1 MRQTHLRTL
10 FSTPAILTRWL
21 LPAAL
26 LFAGAVHDVAAE
38 ESKVVITGGVDET
51 DNYRWVVM
59 NHYSSPIVFIEFPHY
74 RADMFTDPTGWQQE
88 CTYLVNVGVPDKP
101 GICRAWVD
109 SPRFGI
115 QPKHSAEFRMRI
127 SGSDV
132 RLQGKGD
139 VLIRFADETSVIVED
154 VPLSTLP
161 SALSQYTN
169 LIALGIVFG
178 LVIVFKTRRR
188 GKGTAQSQ

>member
-1 MRQTHLRTL
+1 MSQTRLRYLISSPAL
-10 FSTPAILTRWL
+10 FTRCFL
-21 LPAAL
+21 LAAM
-26 LFAGAVHDVAAE
+26 LFAGVGHDVAAQE
-38 ESKVVITGGVDET
+38 PKVVITGGVDET
-51 DNYRWVVM
+51 DNYRWVVT
-59 NHYSSPIVFIEFPHY
+59 NHHSSPIVFIEFPHY

-101 GICRAWVD
+101 GYCRSWVD
-109 SPRFGI
+109 SPRLGI
-115 QPKHSAEFRMRI
+115 QPNHNAEFLMRI

-132 RLQGKGD
+132 RFQGKGE
-139 VLIRFADETSVIVED
+139 VLIRFADETSLTVED

-161 SALSQYTN
+161 STLSKYTN
-169 LIALGIVFG
+169 LIAFGIVFV